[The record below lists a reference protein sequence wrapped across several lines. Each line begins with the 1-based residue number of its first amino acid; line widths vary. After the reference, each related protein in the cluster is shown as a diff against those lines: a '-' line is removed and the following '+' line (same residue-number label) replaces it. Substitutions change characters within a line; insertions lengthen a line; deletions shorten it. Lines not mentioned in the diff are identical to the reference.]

1 MRQNIHS
8 TYLHKSFFSAPSTTI
23 APTDEFMVCVKVVD
37 ATTSNP
43 ITNVDFISTEN
54 GNPSSTDLDDP
65 DGEICYSVPGGT
77 DFEVTVQKDGF
88 NDGVRN
94 GLIEKN
100 ENWVIAMNPI
110 VSSSQSSK

>member
-1 MRQNIHS
+1 
-8 TYLHKSFFSAPSTTI
+8 
-23 APTDEFMVCVKVVD
+23 MVCVNVVD
-37 ATTSNP
+37 ATTNNP

-54 GNPSSTDLDDP
+54 GSPSSTDLDDTN
-65 DGEICYSVPGGT
+65 GEICYSVPKGT

-110 VSSSQSSK
+110 VS